1 MKIVSRADW
10 GAKPPKSR
18 RAIRENEVTHFFL
31 HHAAGTYKD
40 GPSAMRAIQKFHQD
54 SRGWADYAYN
64 FGVWDDGNIYEGRG
78 FGAQGG
84 HTRGWNTR
92 SVAVCYMGDGSKPV
106 PKPALEAIAEVAR
119 MADEYFGRNLI
130 RQGHKDVGATACP
143 GDWLYEWWQEGSR
156 RAPVVEDAPQ
166 RPSVRV
172 REEMPKPKGAATP
185 DVRDGWRRHLARMRR
200 PRPR

>member
-1 MKIVSRADW
+1 MKVVSRADW

-18 RAIRENEVTHFFL
+18 RAIREKEVTHFFL

-54 SRGWADYAYN
+54 SRGWVDYAYN
-64 FGVWDDGNIYEGRG
+64 FGVWEDGTIYEGRG

-84 HTRGWNTR
+84 HTRGWNTK
-92 SVAVCYMGDGSKPV
+92 SVAVCYMGDGGKPV
-106 PKPALEAIAEVAR
+106 SKPALDAILVVADA
-119 MADEYFGRNLI
+119 ADAYFGKNLT
-130 RQGHKDVGATACP
+130 RQGHRDVGSTACP
-143 GDWLYEWWQEGSR
+143 GDVLYGWWQ
-156 RAPVVEDAPQ
+156 DARV

-185 DVRDGWRRHLARMRR
+185 DVRDGWRRHLKRLRDRR
-200 PRPR
+200 PR